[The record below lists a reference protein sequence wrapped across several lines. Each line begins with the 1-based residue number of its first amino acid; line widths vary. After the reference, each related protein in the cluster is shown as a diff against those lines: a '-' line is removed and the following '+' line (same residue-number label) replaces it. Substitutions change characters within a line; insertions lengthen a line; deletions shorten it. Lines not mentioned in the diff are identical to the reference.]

1 MSKNR
6 TNFFSAFEEVRFD
19 IAPRHIPLQVYD
31 PRLKG
36 FRILHLS
43 DLHIGKKSSLE
54 QLQRLI
60 QNINKTEC
68 DIVALTGDLI
78 EAKVQS
84 IEEKVRL
91 LDEIQHPVYFVS
103 GNHDFVYGLEAL
115 KKLLQECGVVV
126 LDGTTQ
132 IIHHKEQPILLS
144 GLCDRFAPFFGK
156 KRREKE
162 LVQSIQTSS
171 LPKIF
176 LAHQPKDFHYALRAK
191 SALFLCG
198 HTHGGQI
205 WPFGYIVRIVQPFVS
220 GVYYHDNM
228 AIYVSNGLG
237 AWGIN
242 RRYKALNEL
251 TLLEL
256 V

>member
-1 MSKNR
+1 MLKSR
-6 TNFFSAFEEVRFD
+6 TNFFSAFEEVRLD
-19 IAPRHIPLQVYD
+19 IAPRYIPIQVHD
-31 PRLKG
+31 PRLEG

-43 DLHIGKKSSLE
+43 DLHIGKKSSFE

-68 DIVALTGDLI
+68 DIVSLTGDLI

-115 KKLLQECGVVV
+115 KKLLQECGIVV
-126 LDGTTQ
+126 LDGMTQ
-132 IIHHKEQPILLS
+132 IIHHKKQPFLIS

-220 GVYYHDNM
+220 GVHYHDNM

-242 RRYKALNEL
+242 RRYKAPNEL
-251 TLLEL
+251 TVLEL